1 MATQT
6 DHSPA
11 QRLGRTYAE
20 SDPWYERRPRPR
32 DGSPNVVFVVLDDV
46 GYADLGCYG
55 SEIRTPNMD
64 ALAARGL
71 RYSNFHTTT
80 LCSPTR
86 ACLLTGRN
94 HHAVGM
100 RYLANVDMG
109 WPSGRGAISH
119 RAATIA
125 EMLRET
131 GYATFAIGK
140 WHVAPT
146 DEASAAGPFGQWP
159 LGRGFDRFYG
169 FMNGSTDQ
177 YHPELIE
184 DNRPVEA
191 PKRPED
197 GYHLTPDLVDH
208 AIAMLSNHVSI
219 RPETP
224 FFLNL
229 AFGAGHFPHQVPAEF
244 MDGYDG
250 VYDAGW
256 DAIRA
261 ARFQRQKAMGLVP
274 DATELPPSNP
284 GVEAWSD
291 LSDDERRVAVRLQQA
306 YAGFLEHTDVHFGRF
321 IAFLERVGVLDNTL
335 IVLISDNGA
344 SIDCGPGGTTNILRW
359 FNHIPDTT
367 ERNLADLD
375 LIGGPRSFTNYPWG
389 WAQASNT
396 PLKLYKSFTHG
407 GGVRDP
413 LIVSWPERIADRGA
427 IRHQFHHV
435 IDIMPT
441 VLEVCGVTAPE
452 TFQGIPQIPIH
463 GTSFAYSFEGAGE
476 PTRKHVQY
484 FEMYGHRS
492 IWHDGWKAVTAHT
505 PDTPF
510 DLDNWELYHLDEDF
524 SETHDLAKTHPD
536 KLRELVERWWAEAGK
551 YDVLPLD
558 DRRDILFK
566 PRPKPDSPR
575 ARSRFVYYPEI
586 SPVPA
591 EAAPLTQDVSHR
603 IAVEIAEAGEGVLVA
618 FGSSAGGYVLYVKD
632 RRLVYAYNYC
642 GEITRLVSTSEIP
655 PDCRSLAFVFRK
667 TGMLAGEGELFMDG
681 VSAGKATFAPT
692 LIRISLAP
700 MFIGRSGLPPVVDD
714 YAGEFAFSG
723 RLERLVFELGDD
735 REIVPP
741 NGDVD

>member
-1 MATQT
+1 MVTKS

-11 QRLGRTYAE
+11 GRLGRTHEE
-20 SDPWYERRPRPR
+20 SQPWYERRPRPKE
-32 DGSPNVVFVVLDDV
+32 GSPNVVYVVLDDV

-64 ALAARGL
+64 ALAGRGL

-80 LCSPTR
+80 LCSPSR

-109 WPSGRGAISH
+109 WPSGRGAITH

-191 PKRPED
+191 PSRPEE

-208 AIAMLSNHVSI
+208 AIAMLANHVSI

-229 AFGAGHFPHQVPAEF
+229 AFGAGHFPHQAPAEF
-244 MDGYDG
+244 MGRYDG
-250 VYDAGW
+250 VYDVGW
-256 DAIRA
+256 DAIRE
-261 ARFQRQKAMGLVP
+261 ARFARQKAMRLVP

-284 GVEAWSD
+284 GVATWSS
-291 LSDDERRVAVRLQQA
+291 LSEDERRVAVRLQQA
-306 YAGFLEHTDVHFGRF
+306 YAGFLEHTDLHFGRF
-321 IAFLERVGVLDNTL
+321 IAFLKRIGILDNTL

-367 ERNLADLD
+367 ERNVADLD
-375 LIGGPRSFTNYPWG
+375 LVGGPRSFTNYPWG

-413 LIVSWPERIADRGA
+413 LIVCWPKRIRDGGA

-435 IDIMPT
+435 TDITPT
-441 VLEVCGVTAPE
+441 VLEVCGVQAPE
-452 TFQGIPQIPIH
+452 TFRGVPQMPIH
-463 GTSFAYSFEGAGE
+463 GTSFAYSFDKADA
-476 PTRKHVQY
+476 PTQKRVQY

-492 IWHDGWKAVTAHT
+492 IWHDGWKAVTEHT

-524 SETHDLAKTHPD
+524 SETRNLAKTYPE
-536 KLRELVERWWAEAGK
+536 KLRELVERWWVEAGT

-591 EAAPLTQDVSHR
+591 EAAPLTQDASHR
-603 IAVEIAEAGEGVLVA
+603 IEAEIVEAGEGVLVA
-618 FGSSAGGYVLYVKD
+618 FGSSAGGYVLFVKD

-642 GEITRLVSTSEIP
+642 GEITRLVSTSEVP
-655 PDCRSLAFVFRK
+655 RDCRSLAFTFRK
-667 TGMLAGEGELFMDG
+667 TDTLAGDGQLFIG
-681 VSAGKATFAPT
+681 GKPAGSATFSPT
-692 LIRISLAP
+692 LIRISLSP

-714 YAGEFAFSG
+714 YAGEFRFSG
-723 RLERLVFELGDD
+723 SIERLLFEIGND

-741 NGDVD
+741 SGDVD